1 MMTDFIH
8 TMQMLDTTL
17 CDDLV
22 DYYHKSSEYKHRG
35 FVSGGL
41 KPDSKTSTD
50 VTIFP
55 NSTDKSVVTYMTFI
69 NQALGSYK
77 ETYDAFM
84 YPVAFSEGC
93 NIQYYEPGEGFP
105 KWHCERGMH
114 QSNQRA
120 LAFMT
125 YLNDVT
131 DGGETEWLYQERKL
145 QPKKGLTAIWPTDF
159 THTHRGIIS
168 PTQTKIIITG
178 WFNYV
183 DVVGAHNYYTSE
195 YAKVITQMKENP
207 DMKVSLN
214 LEDKLNG

>member
-1 MMTDFIH
+1 
-8 TMQMLDTTL
+8 L
-17 CDDLV
+17 
-22 DYYHKSSEYKHRG
+22 E
-35 FVSGGL
+35 FV
-41 KPDSKTSTD
+41 
-50 VTIFP
+50 
-55 NSTDKSVVTYMTFI
+55 

-77 ETYDAFM
+77 ETFDAFM
-84 YPVAFSEGC
+84 YPVCFAEGM

-105 KWHCERGMH
+105 KWHCERGMN

-131 DGGETEWLYQERKL
+131 DGGETEWLYQEKKL

-168 PTQTKIIITG
+168 TTQTKIIITG

-183 DVVGAHNYYTSE
+183 DVVGAHRYYTSE
-195 YAKVITQMKENP
+195 YAKVITQLKENP
-207 DMKVSLN
+207 DAKVSLN